1 MSSRRPWPIH
11 WTSPLPQSFSPRTLM
26 RLSTRSRTAWAS
38 SEASLSVV
46 KDVHSGLLPGSS
58 VLRYEIRYLGIEE
71 SRSLLQIARSLHH
84 VREPMK
90 EVVRVVGAGRR
101 FRVVLHGERRP
112 LPVTQALAR
121 AVVEVDVSRF
131 PALTLDGGGVD
142 SEAVVLRG
150 DLHAA
155 GGRV

>member
-1 MSSRRPWPIH
+1 
-11 WTSPLPQSFSPRTLM
+11 M

-58 VLRYEIRYLGIEE
+58 VLRYEIRYLSIEE
-71 SRSLLQIARSLHH
+71 SRSLLLPVHH
-84 VREPMK
+84 VGEPM
-90 EVVRVVGAGRR
+90 EQVVRVVGAGRR
-101 FRVVLHGERRP
+101 FRVVLDGERRP
-112 LPVTQALAR
+112 LAVPQALTG
-121 AVVEVDVSRF
+121 AVVEVDVGGLPS
-131 PALTLDGGGVD
+131 LTFDGCRVD

-155 GGRV
+155 GGRVL

>member
-1 MSSRRPWPIH
+1 
-11 WTSPLPQSFSPRTLM
+11 M

-38 SEASLSVV
+38 SELSLSVV

-71 SRSLLQIARSLHH
+71 SRSLHH
-84 VREPMK
+84 EFH
-90 EVVRVVGAGRR
+90 EALEQVVRVVGAGRR

-112 LPVTQALAR
+112 LAVTQALAR
-121 AVVEVDVSRF
+121 AVVEVDV
-131 PALTLDGGGVD
+131 GGLPPLASDRRGID
-142 SEAVVLRG
+142 REAVVLRG

-155 GGRV
+155 GRGVLDRMV